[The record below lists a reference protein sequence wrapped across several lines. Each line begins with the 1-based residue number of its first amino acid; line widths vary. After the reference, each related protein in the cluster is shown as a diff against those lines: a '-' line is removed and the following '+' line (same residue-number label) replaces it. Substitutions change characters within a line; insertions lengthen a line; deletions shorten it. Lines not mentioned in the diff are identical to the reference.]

1 MRAVLIVRTPVRV
14 SFAGGGTDLPAY
26 YMQRDGLVISSAINK
41 YFYTILTER
50 DDDNVQVIS
59 ADLQTMTSVAR
70 LDEIPV
76 GDSEL
81 DIPLQVLREFR
92 PPRGLNLFL
101 ASEVPPGT
109 GLGSSASV
117 CVNVIKA
124 LGTYL
129 GAQLSRAELAE
140 RAFHIASEVLRKP
153 VGKQDEYAAAFG
165 GLNFFRFGRSGVQ
178 VQRVRLDL
186 DTLRAFEERLL
197 LFFTGSARNSEA
209 ILREMDGAMR
219 GSVPSM
225 ETPDGLRQVAEEFHD
240 SLVQG
245 RLDHCG
251 RLLHEEWEVKKR
263 WSPRISSPHIDHLY
277 QTARAAGAT
286 GGKITGAGGGGFL
299 LLDCPVDRQ
308 PGVRAAL
315 RALGAREMSFAF
327 DDQGAKVVYNDPF
340 FDASGRGGSLWRF
353 VRLAAGGQVGG
364 GA

>member
-1 MRAVLIVRTPVRV
+1 MLIVRTPVRV

-26 YMQRDGLVISSAINK
+26 YLQHDGLVISTTINK

-59 ADLQTMTSVAR
+59 ADLQTMTNVAR
-70 LDEIPV
+70 LDELPV
-76 GDSEL
+76 GHGEL
-81 DIPLQVLREFR
+81 DIPLQVLRQFR
-92 PPRGLNLFL
+92 TPRGLNLFL

-124 LGTYL
+124 LSTHL
-129 GAQLSRAELAE
+129 GSSLSRTELAE
-140 RAFHIASEVLRKP
+140 RAFHIASEVLGKP

-165 GLNFFRFGRSGVQ
+165 GLNLFRFTRTGVQ
-178 VQRVRLDL
+178 VEPVRLDS
-186 DTLRAFEERLL
+186 DTLRAFEQRLL

-209 ILREMDGAMR
+209 ILREMDDAMR
-219 GSVPSM
+219 GSAASM
-225 ETPDGLRQVAEEFHD
+225 GTPDGLRQVAEEFHD
-240 SLVQG
+240 NLLRG
-245 RLDHCG
+245 HLDDCG
-251 RLLHEEWEVKKR
+251 RLLHEEWQVKKR
-263 WSPRISSPHIDHLY
+263 WSPRISSPQIDRLY
-277 QTARAAGAT
+277 ETARAAGAM

-308 PGVRAAL
+308 APLREALLAA
-315 RALGAREMSFAF
+315 GAREMSFAF

-353 VRLAAGGQVGG
+353 VRLAGDGLEAV
-364 GA
+364 

>member
-1 MRAVLIVRTPVRV
+1 MLIVRTPVRV

-26 YMQRDGLVISSAINK
+26 YAQRDGIVISTTINK

-50 DDDNVQVIS
+50 DDDTVQIIS
-59 ADLQTMTSVAR
+59 ADLQEMTTVDR
-70 LDEIPV
+70 LDEVPA
-76 GDSEL
+76 GNNEL

-92 PPRGLNLFL
+92 PRRGLNLFL

-124 LGTYL
+124 LSTHL
-129 GAQLSRAELAE
+129 DLSISRGELAE
-140 RAFHIASEVLRKP
+140 RAFRVASGSLGKP

-165 GLNFFRFGRSGVQ
+165 GLNVFRFTRDGVT
-178 VQRVRLDL
+178 VEPVHLEL
-186 DTLRAFEERLL
+186 ELLRAFEERLL

-219 GSVPSM
+219 EPGAAVVRRSTELAVI
-225 ETPDGLRQVAEEFHD
+225 AEKFRTA
-240 SLVQG
+240 LVRG
-245 RLDHCG
+245 DLELCG
-251 RLLHEEWEVKKR
+251 RLLHEEWQVKKQL
-263 WSPRISSPHIDHLY
+263 SPGISSSRIDQLY
-277 QTARAAGAT
+277 VDARAAGAI

-299 LLDCPVDRQ
+299 LIDCPRERQ
-308 PGVRAAL
+308 DSVRTAL
-315 RALGAREMSFAF
+315 RAASGREMTFAF

-353 VRLAAGGQVGG
+353 MRFGD
-364 GA
+364 GAWSRSEA

>member
-1 MRAVLIVRTPVRV
+1 L
-14 SFAGGGTDLPAY
+14 
-26 YMQRDGLVISSAINK
+26 QRDGLVISTAINK

-59 ADLQTMTSVAR
+59 ADLQTMTNVAR
-70 LDEIPV
+70 LDELSV
-76 GDSEL
+76 GHGEL
-81 DIPLQVLREFR
+81 DIPLQVLRQFR
-92 PPRGLNLFL
+92 APRGLNLFL

-124 LGTYL
+124 LSTHL
-129 GAQLSRAELAE
+129 GSSLSRTELAE
-140 RAFHIASEVLRKP
+140 RAFHIASEVLGKP

-165 GLNFFRFGRSGVQ
+165 GLNLFRFARTGVE
-178 VQRVRLDL
+178 VRPIRLDS

-219 GSVPSM
+219 SSAASM
-225 ETPDGLRQVAEEFHD
+225 GTPDGLRQVAEEFHE

-245 RLDHCG
+245 HLDHCG
-251 RLLHEEWEVKKR
+251 HLLHEEWQVKKR
-263 WSPRISSPHIDHLY
+263 WSPRISSPEIDRLY
-277 QTARAAGAT
+277 DAARAAGAT

-299 LLDCPVDRQ
+299 LLDSPVDRQ
-308 PGVRAAL
+308 AQVRGALLAA
-315 RALGAREMSFAF
+315 GAREMSFAF
-327 DDQGAKVVYNDPF
+327 DDLGAKVVYNDPF

-353 VRLAAGGQVGG
+353 VRFAGEGVGVT
-364 GA
+364 

>member
-1 MRAVLIVRTPVRV
+1 MLIVRTPVRV

-26 YMQRDGLVISSAINK
+26 YSQHEGMVISTTINK

-59 ADLQTMTSVAR
+59 ADLQTLTSVAR
-70 LDEIPV
+70 LDELPA
-76 GDSEL
+76 GQSEL
-81 DIPLQVLREFR
+81 DIPLQVLRELR

-124 LGTYL
+124 LSTLL
-129 GAQLSRAELAE
+129 GQSLSRAELAE
-140 RAFHIASEVLRKP
+140 RAFHIASERLGKP

-165 GLNFFRFGRSGVQ
+165 GLNRFRFTRAGVRIDP
-178 VQRVRLDL
+178 VPVDRE
-186 DTLRAFEERLL
+186 TLRAFEARLL

-209 ILREMDGAMR
+209 ILREMDEAMR
-219 GSVPSM
+219 TVGSNGM
-225 ETPDGLRQVAEEFHD
+225 GTPDGLRQVADEFHVC
-240 SLVQG
+240 LVRG
-245 RLDHCG
+245 ELEHCG
-251 RLLHEEWEVKKR
+251 RLLHEDWEIKKR
-263 WSPRISSPHIDHLY
+263 WSPRVSSPRIDELY
-277 QTARAAGAT
+277 ALARANGAT

-299 LLDCPVDRQ
+299 LLDCPEVWQ
-308 PGVRAAL
+308 TGLRAAL
-315 RALGAREMSFAF
+315 AGAGAREMSFAF

-353 VRLAAGGQVGG
+353 VRLRATDTPGEP
-364 GA
+364 